1 MIQRKP
7 MHRLGG
13 LGFIEIKEHPWFK
26 DFDWEMLRKKE
37 MKAPFIPNVT
47 SVFIYG
53 KLHVK

>member
-37 MKAPFIPNVT
+37 MKAPFVPNV
-47 SVFIYG
+47 S
-53 KLHVK
+53 